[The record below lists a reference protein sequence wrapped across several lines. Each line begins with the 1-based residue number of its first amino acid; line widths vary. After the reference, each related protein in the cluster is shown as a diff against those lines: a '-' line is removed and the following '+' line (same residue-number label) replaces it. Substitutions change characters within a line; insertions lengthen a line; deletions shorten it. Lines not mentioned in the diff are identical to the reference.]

1 MNKKNTKNSKAFVKR
16 QSFNENREM
25 FNKQSTQKDSGLGI
39 DYTIESIDSL
49 YGKILDSELDI
60 PCKKSS
66 MTLLQGKE
74 SLILRDSLAN
84 YYEIMIGEKFK
95 SDGFKIEKIRFIMN
109 KIFVF
114 LIAKDSVNLNSVYKT
129 VFNLNDSFE
138 YKDNEI
144 VHK

>member
-1 MNKKNTKNSKAFVKR
+1 MNKKNTKNLKAFVKR

-49 YGKILDSELDI
+49 YGKILDSEMPL
-60 PCKKSS
+60 PCNVSTIS
-66 MTLLQGKE
+66 VTNGKE
-74 SLILRDSLAN
+74 SIILKDSKSN
-84 YYEIMIGEKFK
+84 YYEVTIGEKFK
-95 SDGFKIEKIRFIMN
+95 SENFKIEKIKFVMN
-109 KIFVF
+109 RVFVF
-114 LIAKDSVNLNSVYKT
+114 LIAKDTKDPNSAYKRA
-129 VFNLNDSFE
+129 FNLDDSFD